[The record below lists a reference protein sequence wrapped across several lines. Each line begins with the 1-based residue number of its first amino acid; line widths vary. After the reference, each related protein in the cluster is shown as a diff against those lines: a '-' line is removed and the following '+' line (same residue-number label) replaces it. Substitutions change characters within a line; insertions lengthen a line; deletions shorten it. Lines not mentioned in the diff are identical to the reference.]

1 MPSSYFNKE
10 AYPDLYSQY
19 ENVSVD
25 INAPNLFAPSEAGES
40 FNLGVDLFE
49 SNRTIKGVEPPS
61 GIENDGKSPIEPGT
75 KTQNGLSPGT
85 AEAWGAG
92 ITAINLLSKMIRD
105 HKNQPTTKPLG
116 KNAVKEARNRAVSK
130 YLNPKKK
137 KKKKYFA

>member
-1 MPSSYFNKE
+1 MS
-10 AYPDLYSQY
+10 LYS
-19 ENVSVD
+19 NVYSDTRVTGLD
-25 INAPNLFAPSEAGES
+25 INNYNIFAPSEAGKS

-49 SNRTIKGVEPPS
+49 SNRTIKGVESPQ
-61 GIENDGKSPIEPGT
+61 GTENNNKSPIIPGT
-75 KTQNGLSPGT
+75 KTQNGLSPET
-85 AEAWGAG
+85 AEALGAG

-116 KNAVKEARNRAVSK
+116 KDAVKGARNKAVSK

>member
-1 MPSSYFNKE
+1 MSTDEIYSYMEKRSH
-10 AYPDLYSQY
+10 PDLFSSTDKDTYIGSP
-19 ENVSVD
+19 NWSGTD
-25 INAPNLFAPSEAGES
+25 IFDGLQIDGRPTNSTEALPGY
-40 FNLGVDLFE
+40 D
-49 SNRTIKGVEPPS
+49 
-61 GIENDGKSPIEPGT
+61 NDTKPGTSPIIPGT
-75 KTQNGLSPGT
+75 KAQNGLSPET

-116 KNAVKEARNRAVSK
+116 KAEVKEARNKAVSK